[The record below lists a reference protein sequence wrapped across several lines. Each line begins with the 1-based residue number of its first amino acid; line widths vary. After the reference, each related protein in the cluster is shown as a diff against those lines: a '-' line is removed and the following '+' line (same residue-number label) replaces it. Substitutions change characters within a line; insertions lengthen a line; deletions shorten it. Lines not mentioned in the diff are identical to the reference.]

1 VDKLLNPTKKL
12 KIFVRRSEIET
23 SGSNLWGLK
32 PISHLLPIA
41 NRLFIA
47 ILTTLFFEFNDTA
60 FGFPELHLGH
70 QFLPIY
76 FDERNEAVKKLIE
89 DLIKVAHRHGKKVG
103 ICGQAP
109 SKYPD
114 YTKFLIDN
122 KIDSIS
128 VNPDVFLETKLRVA
142 KLEGL

>member
-1 VDKLLNPTKKL
+1 MDKLLNPTKKL

-76 FDERNEAVKKLIE
+76 FDENRMV
-89 DLIKVAHRHGKKVG
+89 RTFGVG
-103 ICGQAP
+103 LWDTLYVRWSFSINVRFQSYHHVFKNKEFPEWGPPKYIIRLREYVPYCG
-109 SKYPD
+109 
-114 YTKFLIDN
+114 
-122 KIDSIS
+122 
-128 VNPDVFLETKLRVA
+128 
-142 KLEGL
+142 GLHSA